1 MAQTVITERQ
11 VFAAVAQAVAETRGC
26 DVATIRPESSMIKDL
41 GAESLDFLDINYR
54 LEQAF
59 GIKMARHF
67 ILEHIEELFG
77 EGTAIDQEGRLT
89 ETAVRFLHARYGD
102 GFPGF
107 RPSMDIDEVPSLLT
121 VGTIAGAVGDILGTL
136 PAACPRC
143 GQAAWRADG
152 GLKVACGGCGDAAP
166 YTSGDE
172 LLRQWLAQA
181 RRERQI
187 C

>member
-1 MAQTVITERQ
+1 MAQRVITDEQ
-11 VFAAVAQAVAETRGC
+11 VLAAVAQAVAETRGC
-26 DVATIRPESSMIKDL
+26 SAAAVRPESSMIKDL

-89 ETAVRFLHARYGD
+89 GTAVRFLHARYGD

-107 RPSMDIDEVPSLLT
+107 RPNMDVDEVPALLT
-121 VGTIAGAVGDILGTL
+121 VGTIAGAVRDILDTL
-136 PAACPRC
+136 PGACARC
-143 GQAAWRADG
+143 GQTAWKSAG
-152 GLKVACGGCGDAAP
+152 GVKVACGSCGEPAT
-166 YTSGDE
+166 YTNGDE
-172 LLRQWLAQA
+172 LLRQWLTKTQ
-181 RRERQI
+181 REQSI